1 MDALGVWG
9 EQMQIHIEWIGSK
22 VLAYSTGNYIQYPVT
37 NYNGKEYQKTVC
49 VCVCVYNGIALLYSR
64 NEYNTLNQLYLTKI
78 NLKE

>member
-9 EQMQIHIEWIGSK
+9 EQMQTHIEWIGSK

-49 VCVCVYNGIALLYSR
+49 VCVCVCVCITELLCCTA
-64 NEYNTLNQLYLTKI
+64 EMNTTL
-78 NLKE
+78 

>member
-49 VCVCVYNGIALLYSR
+49 VCVCV
-64 NEYNTLNQLYLTKI
+64 
-78 NLKE
+78 